1 MRRLLEM
8 QIFSI
13 AKLDFF
19 PLRYLGVPIA
29 ASRLHVV
36 DWAKMLEKGV
46 KKLDIWQGDSLSIAG
61 RTTLINSSLINSTIY
76 HMSMYLLPKTVGWG
90 YGPEATEIPGSWH
103 HPCGLTQMYLR
114 YN

>member
-61 RTTLINSSLINSTIY
+61 RTTLALSILLSITCLCTCSL
-76 HMSMYLLPKTVGWG
+76 KQWVGDMGWR
-90 YGPEATEIPGSWH
+90 P
-103 HPCGLTQMYLR
+103 LR
-114 YN
+114 FLDHGITLVG